1 MKLIITESQYRL
13 IVENEDKLKL
23 FPVPNDF
30 LKIADGVG
38 KALKV
43 YNDKKDIKGWDG
55 IKIVGDMYYFDMKYD
70 LLSDIDLFF
79 NEIVY
84 VTGDLVLP
92 VGDYKNSFNKL
103 KVIEGDLRGTDV
115 WNISLSELEYVNGD
129 LGLNGSGIKELP
141 KLKEVGGNL
150 FLTLTDIN
158 SLPELEY
165 VGSMLALRGTNIE
178 SLPML
183 EYVDSTLIL
192 SNTPLSKTTT
202 EEELRNKIEVKGEIY
217 L

>member
-1 MKLIITESQYRL
+1 MKIIINESQLRL

-30 LKIADGVG
+30 LKIAGGVR

-55 IKIVGDMYYFDMKYD
+55 IKIVGDMYYFDMEYD
-70 LLSDIDLFF
+70 LLSDIELFF

-115 WNISLSELEYVNGD
+115 WNISLPELEYVNGD
-129 LGLNGSGIKELP
+129 LGLNGSGIEELP

-150 FLTLTDIN
+150 YLTLSDIN

-165 VGSMLALRGTNIE
+165 VGSMLALRGTKIE
-178 SLPML
+178 SLPKL
-183 EYVDSTLIL
+183 NYVDSVLVL

-202 EEELRNKIEVKGEIY
+202 EEELRNKIDVGGEIR

>member
-1 MKLIITESQYRL
+1 MKLIITESQYRV

-30 LKIADGVG
+30 LKIAGGVG

-92 VGDYKNSFNKL
+92 VGDYENIFNKL
-103 KVIEGDLRGTDV
+103 KVIKGDLRGTDI
-115 WNISLSELEYVNGD
+115 WNISLPELEYVNGD
-129 LGLNGSGIKELP
+129 IGLTGSGIKELP

-165 VGSMLALRGTNIE
+165 VGSMLALRGTKIE
-178 SLPML
+178 SLPKL
-183 EYVDSTLIL
+183 KEVGETLVL

-202 EEELRNKIEVKGEIY
+202 KEELRKQINVKEEIH

>member
-1 MKLIITESQYRL
+1 MKLIITEEQLRL
-13 IVENEDKLKL
+13 IIENEGGGKL
-23 FPVPNDF
+23 FNIPGEF
-30 LKIADGVG
+30 LRIAGGVE
-38 KALKV
+38 KALKI
-43 YNDKKDIKGWDG
+43 YNDKKGIKGWDG
-55 IKIVGDMYYFDMKYD
+55 IKIDGYLNLNYFASQGDSIND
-70 LLSDIDLFF
+70 LLD
-79 NEIVY
+79 EIVY

-103 KVIEGDLRGTDV
+103 KVIEGDLRGTDT
-115 WNISLSELEYVNGD
+115 WNISLPELEYVNGD

-150 FLTLTDIN
+150 YLTLSDIN

-165 VGSMLALRGTNIE
+165 VGSMLALRGTKIE
-178 SLPML
+178 SLPKL
-183 EYVDSTLIL
+183 NYVDSVLVL

-202 EEELRNKIEVKGEIY
+202 EEELRNKIDVGGEIR

>member
-1 MKLIITESQYRL
+1 MKIIINESQLRLII
-13 IVENEDKLKL
+13 ENEDKLKL
-23 FPVPNDF
+23 FPVPDDF
-30 LKIADGVG
+30 LKIVGGVG
-38 KALKV
+38 KALNV

-55 IKIVGDMYYFDMKYD
+55 IKIVGDMYYFDMEYD

-84 VTGDLVLP
+84 VTGDLVSP

-103 KVIEGDLRGTDV
+103 KVIRGDLRGTDT
-115 WNISLSELEYVNGD
+115 WNISLPELEYVNGD
-129 LGLNGSGIKELP
+129 LGLTGSGIKELP

-165 VGSMLALRGTNIE
+165 VGSMFALRGTKIE
-178 SLPML
+178 SLPKL
-183 EYVDSTLIL
+183 KEVGETLVL

-202 EEELRNKIEVKGEIY
+202 KEELRKQINVKGEIH